1 MKNSREIKELFDSMA
16 LSKQKSKLIIG
27 GGGDTGGGGIIP
39 DPPGATF
46 CILNNCSQACNTTC
60 TNCISACP
68 AGCLTSGCS
77 TKGTLWGS

>member
-39 DPPGATF
+39 DPPGTTW
-46 CILNNCSQACNTTC
+46 CILNNCNQACNTIC
-60 TNCISACP
+60 TNCVTAS
-68 AGCLTSGCS
+68 CLTKS
-77 TKGTLWGS
+77 TLWG